1 MDVEKLIE
9 CLEAYFP
16 LSLQEGWDNS
26 GLQVSPKEKFIKAIL
41 FSVDIT
47 LDVVEEANSKGCNLI
62 IAHHPLIFSATKKID
77 RDIYPFNVLYR
88 AIELGIGIFAFHT
101 NLDIADGGINDCLC
115 EKLGLLDVEKL
126 EVKPVRVGKLRNP
139 MAFDEFLG
147 FVKNKIGVGFLKYVR
162 ANKNMV
168 ERVAVCGGSC
178 MDILTDLRGYDF
190 DVFVSSDLRHH
201 QAVWAKET
209 GISVV
214 DATHFFTELCSKEIL
229 KRVVDSCGQGINS
242 YLSESESLP
251 WEYI

>member
-26 GLQVSPKEKFIKAIL
+26 GLQVSPKEKFIKAVL
-41 FSVDIT
+41 LSLDIT
-47 LDVVEEANSKGCNLI
+47 LDVVEEAKRKGCNLI
-62 IAHHPLIFSATKKID
+62 IAHHPLLFSATKRID

-101 NLDIADGGINDCLC
+101 NLDIVDGGVNDCLC
-115 EKLGLLDVEKL
+115 ERLGLLDVKKL
-126 EVKPVRVGKLRNP
+126 EIKPVRIGRLREP
-139 MAFDEFLG
+139 MSFDEFLR
-147 FVKNKIGVGFLKYVR
+147 FVKNTVGVEFLKYVR

-178 MDILTDLRGYDF
+178 MDILSDLRGNEF
-190 DVFVSSDLRHH
+190 DVFISSDLKHH
-201 QAVWAKET
+201 QAIWAKET
-209 GISVV
+209 GINVI

-229 KRVVDSCGQGINS
+229 KRAVDSCCHGIKS